1 MRRNATLRNAT
12 DGVLAAFALTLVG
25 CGGGGGGGGD
35 TPAPAP
41 SVTLTAAVSSV
52 TSGTATTLTW
62 SSSNATSCT
71 ASGAWSGTRA
81 TAGSESTGALTSAAT
96 FTLTCNGSGGSGA
109 ASVTVDVTTAGPVAV
124 RGVIT
129 YARVPYLS
137 GNGLDYANTR
147 QEPARGITVEIVSA
161 ATQAVLATTTTDA
174 TGAYS
179 ASVAAS
185 TNIFVRS
192 KAEMVRAAPTPLP
205 HWRVR
210 VGDPDA
216 ALLMYAWDGPVFG
229 SGTGTVHDVAIP
241 SGWDVS
247 RVPTGT
253 RASAPFAILDSIW
266 RAMQPVLGVAPDT
279 DFPALDVDWS
289 TANPGGD
296 TFYSGGSQPKIVLC
310 GEANVDTD
318 EFDPSTIIH
327 EFGHYIEDKFSRSD
341 SIGGTHGFDD
351 LLDPRVAFGE
361 GFGYAFA
368 AVALDDPVMRDAFGN
383 QQGQTARFSV
393 DTSTAQRRGWFNE
406 SSAQELLWDF
416 FDPAGETNDNIAL
429 GFGPL
434 WAVLTAEQR
443 TTAAFTTLFSFVTK
457 LKERTPGMQPAID
470 ARVAAEQ
477 ITAAGMD
484 IYGTNETHVPPN
496 TVQVSD
502 VLPVYTPIAI
512 GGGPV
517 TLRTTDAFDPGANGN
532 ALSVSRFLRCAV
544 PATQSVRI
552 TAAATLPGRDVDI
565 YVVRNGVI
573 VAQGT
578 TPADEDFTATLP
590 AGDYVIDVHD
600 CGLADCGNAV
610 TGTSDITVTIAPN

>member
-1 MRRNATLRNAT
+1 MRRNATPWNAA
-12 DGVLAAFALTLVG
+12 DGVLAACALNLAG
-25 CGGGGGGGGD
+25 CGGGGGNGG
-35 TPAPAP
+35 TPAPPP
-41 SVTLTAAVSSV
+41 SVTLTAAVGSV
-52 TSGTATTLTW
+52 TSGAATTLTW
-62 SSSNATSCT
+62 SSTHATSCT

-96 FTLTCNGSGGSGA
+96 FTLTCTGSGGSGT
-109 ASVTVDVTTAGPVAV
+109 ASATVGITTAGPVSV

-129 YARVPYLS
+129 YARVPYLT
-137 GNGLDYANTR
+137 GNGLDYVNSR
-147 QEPARGITVEIVSA
+147 QEPARGITVEVVNA
-161 ATQAVLATTTTDA
+161 ATQVVLATTTTDA
-174 TGAYS
+174 TGAW
-179 ASVAAS
+179 SVSVTGS
-185 TNIFVRS
+185 TNLFVRS
-192 KAEMVRAAPTPLP
+192 KAEMVRAAPAPLP

-210 VGDPDA
+210 VGDPQA
-216 ALLMYAWDGPVFG
+216 ALLTYAHDGPVFG
-229 SGTGTVHDVAIP
+229 SGAGTVHDVAIP

-247 RVPTGT
+247 RVPVGT
-253 RASAPFAILDSIW
+253 RASAPFAILDSLW
-266 RAMQPVLGVAPDT
+266 RAMQLVLSVAPDT

-296 TFYSGGSQPKIVLC
+296 TFYSGGGQPKIVLC

-341 SIGGTHGFDD
+341 SIGGPHGFDD

-368 AVALDDPVMRDAFGN
+368 AMALNDPVMRDAFGN

-393 DTSTAQRRGWFNE
+393 DASNAQRRGWFNE

-416 FDPAGETNDNIAL
+416 FDPAGEANDNVAL
-429 GFGPL
+429 GFAPL

-457 LKERTPGMQPAID
+457 LKERAPGMQPAID

-484 IYGTNETHVPPN
+484 IHGTNETHVPPN

-532 ALSVSRFLRCAV
+532 ALSVSRFLRFAV
-544 PATQSVRI
+544 PGMQNVRI
-552 TAAATLPGRDVDI
+552 TAAAALPNHDVDI

-573 VAQGT
+573 AAQGT
-578 TPADEDFTATLP
+578 TPTDEDFTAALP

-600 CGLADCGNAV
+600 CGLAGCGNVA
-610 TGTSDITVTIAPN
+610 TGASDITVTIAPN

>member
-1 MRRNATLRNAT
+1 MRRNATPWNAA
-12 DGVLAAFALTLVG
+12 DGVLAACALILTG
-25 CGGGGGGGGD
+25 CGGGGSGG
-35 TPAPAP
+35 TPAPPP
-41 SVTLTAAVSSV
+41 SVTLTAAVGSV
-52 TSGTATTLTW
+52 TSGAATTLTW
-62 SSSNATSCT
+62 SSTHATSCT

-81 TAGSESTGALTSAAT
+81 TAGSEPTGALTSAAT
-96 FTLTCNGSGGSGA
+96 FTLTCTGSGGSGT
-109 ASVTVDVTTAGPVAV
+109 ASATVGITTAGPVSV
-124 RGVIT
+124 QGVIT
-129 YARVPYLS
+129 YARVPYLT
-137 GNGLDYANTR
+137 GNGLDYVNSR
-147 QEPARGITVEIVSA
+147 QEPARGITVEVVNA
-161 ATQAVLATTTTDA
+161 ATQVVLATTTTDA
-174 TGAYS
+174 TGAW
-179 ASVAAS
+179 SVSVTGS
-185 TNIFVRS
+185 TNLFVRS
-192 KAEMVRAAPTPLP
+192 KAEMVRAAPAPLP

-210 VGDPDA
+210 VGDPQA
-216 ALLMYAWDGPVFG
+216 ALLTYAHDGPVFG
-229 SGTGTVHDVAIP
+229 SGAGTVHDVAIP

-247 RVPTGT
+247 RVPVGT
-253 RASAPFAILDSIW
+253 RASAPFAILDSLW
-266 RAMQPVLGVAPDT
+266 RAMQLVLSVAPDT

-296 TFYSGGSQPKIVLC
+296 TFYSGGGQPKIVLC

-341 SIGGTHGFDD
+341 SIGGPHGFDD

-368 AVALDDPVMRDAFGN
+368 AMALNDPVMRDAFGN

-393 DTSTAQRRGWFNE
+393 DASNAQRRGWFNE

-416 FDPAGETNDNIAL
+416 FDPAGEANDNVAL
-429 GFGPL
+429 GFAPL

-457 LKERTPGMQPAID
+457 LKERAPGVQPAID

-484 IYGTNETHVPPN
+484 IHGTNETHVPPN
-496 TVQVSD
+496 TAQVSD

-532 ALSVSRFLRCAV
+532 ALSVSRFLRFAV
-544 PATQSVRI
+544 PGMQNVRI
-552 TAAATLPGRDVDI
+552 TAAAALPNHDVDI

-573 VAQGT
+573 AAQGT
-578 TPADEDFTATLP
+578 TPTDEDFTAALP

-600 CGLADCGNAV
+600 CGLAGCGNVA
-610 TGTSDITVTIAPN
+610 TGASDITVTIAPN

>member
-1 MRRNATLRNAT
+1 
-12 DGVLAAFALTLVG
+12 GI
-25 CGGGGGGGGD
+25 
-35 TPAPAP
+35 
-41 SVTLTAAVSSV
+41 
-52 TSGTATTLTW
+52 
-62 SSSNATSCT
+62 
-71 ASGAWSGTRA
+71 
-81 TAGSESTGALTSAAT
+81 
-96 FTLTCNGSGGSGA
+96 
-109 ASVTVDVTTAGPVAV
+109 TTAGPVSV

-129 YARVPYLS
+129 YARVPYLT
-137 GNGLDYANTR
+137 GNGLDYVNSR
-147 QEPARGITVEIVSA
+147 QEPARGITVEVVNA
-161 ATQAVLATTTTDA
+161 ATQVVLATTTTDA
-174 TGAYS
+174 TGAW
-179 ASVAAS
+179 SVSVTGS
-185 TNIFVRS
+185 TNLFVRS
-192 KAEMVRAAPTPLP
+192 KAEMVRAAPAPLP

-210 VGDPDA
+210 VGDPQA
-216 ALLMYAWDGPVFG
+216 ALLTYAHDGPVFG
-229 SGTGTVHDVAIP
+229 SGAGTVHDVAIP

-247 RVPTGT
+247 RVPVGT
-253 RASAPFAILDSIW
+253 RASAPFAILDSLW
-266 RAMQPVLGVAPDT
+266 RAMQLVLSVAPDT

-296 TFYSGGSQPKIVLC
+296 TFYSGGGQPKIVLC

-341 SIGGTHGFDD
+341 SIGGPHGFDD

-368 AVALDDPVMRDAFGN
+368 AMALNDPVMRDAFGN

-393 DTSTAQRRGWFNE
+393 DTSNAQRRGWFNE

-416 FDPAGETNDNIAL
+416 FDPAGEANDNVAL
-429 GFGPL
+429 GFAPL

-457 LKERTPGMQPAID
+457 LKERAPGMQPAID

-484 IYGTNETHVPPN
+484 IHGTNETHVPPN
-496 TVQVSD
+496 TAQVSD

-532 ALSVSRFLRCAV
+532 ALSVSRFLRFAV
-544 PATQSVRI
+544 PGMQNVRI
-552 TAAATLPGRDVDI
+552 TAAAALPNHDVDI

-573 VAQGT
+573 AAQGT
-578 TPADEDFTATLP
+578 TPTDEDFTAALP

-600 CGLADCGNAV
+600 CGLAGCGNVA
-610 TGTSDITVTIAPN
+610 TGASDITVTIAPN

>member
-1 MRRNATLRNAT
+1 MRRNATPWNAA
-12 DGVLAAFALTLVG
+12 DGVLAACALILAG
-25 CGGGGGGGGD
+25 CGGGGSGG
-35 TPAPAP
+35 TPAPPP
-41 SVTLTAAVSSV
+41 SVTLTAAVGSV
-52 TSGTATTLTW
+52 TSGAATTLTW
-62 SSSNATSCT
+62 SSTHATSCT

-96 FTLTCNGSGGSGA
+96 FTLTCTGSGGSGT
-109 ASVTVDVTTAGPVAV
+109 ASATVGITTAGPVSV
-124 RGVIT
+124 QGVIT
-129 YARVPYLS
+129 YARVPYLT
-137 GNGLDYANTR
+137 GNGLDYVNSR
-147 QEPARGITVEIVSA
+147 QEPARGITVEVVNA
-161 ATQAVLATTTTDA
+161 ATQVVLATTTTDA
-174 TGAYS
+174 TGAW
-179 ASVAAS
+179 SVSVTGS
-185 TNIFVRS
+185 TNLFVRS
-192 KAEMVRAAPTPLP
+192 KAEMVRAAPAPLP

-210 VGDPDA
+210 VGDPQA
-216 ALLMYAWDGPVFG
+216 ALLTYAHDGPVFG
-229 SGTGTVHDVAIP
+229 SGAGTVHDVAIP

-247 RVPTGT
+247 RVPVGT
-253 RASAPFAILDSIW
+253 RASAPFAILDSLW
-266 RAMQPVLGVAPDT
+266 RAMQLVLSVAPDT

-296 TFYSGGSQPKIVLC
+296 TFYSGGGQPKIVLC

-341 SIGGTHGFDD
+341 SIGGPHGFDD

-368 AVALDDPVMRDAFGN
+368 AMALNDPVMRDAFGN

-393 DTSTAQRRGWFNE
+393 DTSNAQRRGWFNE

-416 FDPAGETNDNIAL
+416 FDPAGEANDNVAL
-429 GFGPL
+429 GFAPL

-457 LKERTPGMQPAID
+457 LKERAPGVQPAID

-484 IYGTNETHVPPN
+484 IHGTNETHVPPN
-496 TVQVSD
+496 TAQVSD

-532 ALSVSRFLRCAV
+532 ALSVSRFLRFAV
-544 PATQSVRI
+544 PGMQNVRI
-552 TAAATLPGRDVDI
+552 TAAAALPNHDVDI

-573 VAQGT
+573 AAQGT
-578 TPADEDFTATLP
+578 TPTDEDFTAALP

-600 CGLADCGNAV
+600 CGLAGCGNVA
-610 TGTSDITVTIAPN
+610 TGASDITVTIAPN

>member
-1 MRRNATLRNAT
+1 MRRNATPWNAAR
-12 DGVLAAFALTLVG
+12 GVLAVFALTLAG
-25 CGGGGGGGGD
+25 CGGGGSGG
-35 TPAPAP
+35 TPAPPP
-41 SVTLTAAVSSV
+41 SVTLTAAVGSV
-52 TSGTATTLTW
+52 TSGAATTLTW
-62 SSSNATSCT
+62 SSTHATSCT

-96 FTLTCNGSGGSGA
+96 FTLTCTGSGGSGT
-109 ASVTVDVTTAGPVAV
+109 ASATVGITTAGPVSV

-129 YARVPYLS
+129 YARVPYLT
-137 GNGLDYANTR
+137 GNGLDYVNSR
-147 QEPARGITVEIVSA
+147 QEPARGITVEVVNA
-161 ATQAVLATTTTDA
+161 ATQVVLATTTTDA
-174 TGAYS
+174 TGAW
-179 ASVAAS
+179 SVSVPGS
-185 TNIFVRS
+185 TNLFVRS
-192 KAEMVRAAPTPLP
+192 KAEMVRAAPAPLP

-210 VGDPDA
+210 VGDPQA
-216 ALLMYAWDGPVFG
+216 ALLTYAHDGPVFG
-229 SGTGTVHDVAIP
+229 SGAGTVHDVAIP

-247 RVPTGT
+247 RVPVGT
-253 RASAPFAILDSIW
+253 RASAPFAILDSLW
-266 RAMQPVLGVAPDT
+266 RAMQLVLSVAPDT

-296 TFYSGGSQPKIVLC
+296 TFYSGGGQPKIVLC

-341 SIGGTHGFDD
+341 SIGGPHGFDD

-368 AVALDDPVMRDAFGN
+368 AMALNDPVMRDAFGN

-393 DTSTAQRRGWFNE
+393 DTSNAQRRGWFNE

-416 FDPAGETNDNIAL
+416 FDPAGEANDNVAL
-429 GFGPL
+429 GFAPL

-457 LKERTPGMQPAID
+457 LKERAPGMQPAID

-484 IYGTNETHVPPN
+484 IHGTNETHVPPN
-496 TVQVSD
+496 TAQVSD

-532 ALSVSRFLRCAV
+532 ALSVSRFLRFAV
-544 PATQSVRI
+544 PGMQNVRI
-552 TAAATLPGRDVDI
+552 TAAAALPNHDVDI

-573 VAQGT
+573 AAQGT
-578 TPADEDFTATLP
+578 TPTDEDFTAALP

-600 CGLADCGNAV
+600 CGLAGCGNVA
-610 TGTSDITVTIAPN
+610 TGASDITVTIAPN

>member
-1 MRRNATLRNAT
+1 MRRNATPWNAA
-12 DGVLAAFALTLVG
+12 DGVLAACALILAG
-25 CGGGGGGGGD
+25 CGGGGSGG
-35 TPAPAP
+35 TPAPPP
-41 SVTLTAAVSSV
+41 SVTLTAAVGSV
-52 TSGTATTLTW
+52 TSGAATTLTW
-62 SSSNATSCT
+62 SSTHATSCT

-96 FTLTCNGSGGSGA
+96 FTLTCTGSGGSGT
-109 ASVTVDVTTAGPVAV
+109 ASATVGITTAGPVSV

-129 YARVPYLS
+129 YARVPYLT
-137 GNGLDYANTR
+137 GNGLDYVNTR
-147 QEPARGITVEIVSA
+147 QEPARGITVEVVNA
-161 ATQAVLATTTTDA
+161 ATQVVLATTTTDA
-174 TGAYS
+174 TGAW
-179 ASVAAS
+179 SVSVPGS
-185 TNIFVRS
+185 TNLFVRS
-192 KAEMVRAAPTPLP
+192 KAEMVRAAPAPLP

-210 VGDPDA
+210 VGDPQA
-216 ALLMYAWDGPVFG
+216 ALLTYAHDGPVFG
-229 SGTGTVHDVAIP
+229 SGAGTVHDVAIP

-247 RVPTGT
+247 RVPVGT
-253 RASAPFAILDSIW
+253 RASAPFAILDSLW
-266 RAMQPVLGVAPDT
+266 RAMQLVLSVAPDT

-296 TFYSGGSQPKIVLC
+296 TFYSGGGQPKIVLC

-341 SIGGTHGFDD
+341 SIGGPHGFDD

-368 AVALDDPVMRDAFGN
+368 AMALNDPVMRDAFGN

-393 DTSTAQRRGWFNE
+393 DASNAQRRGWFNE

-416 FDPAGETNDNIAL
+416 FDPAGEANDNVAL
-429 GFGPL
+429 GFAPL

-457 LKERTPGMQPAID
+457 LKERAPGVQPAID

-484 IYGTNETHVPPN
+484 IHGTNETHVPPN
-496 TVQVSD
+496 TAQVSD

-532 ALSVSRFLRCAV
+532 ALSVSRFLRFAV
-544 PATQSVRI
+544 PGMQNVRI
-552 TAAATLPGRDVDI
+552 TAAAALPNHDVDI

-573 VAQGT
+573 AAQGT
-578 TPADEDFTATLP
+578 TPANEDFTATLP

-600 CGLADCGNAV
+600 CGLAGCGIVA
-610 TGTSDITVTIAPN
+610 TGASDITVTIAPN

>member
-1 MRRNATLRNAT
+1 MRRNATPWNAA
-12 DGVLAAFALTLVG
+12 DGVLAACALILAG
-25 CGGGGGGGGD
+25 CGGGGSGG
-35 TPAPAP
+35 TPAPPP
-41 SVTLTAAVSSV
+41 SVTLTAAVGSV
-52 TSGTATTLTW
+52 TSGAATTLTW
-62 SSSNATSCT
+62 SSTHATSCT

-96 FTLTCNGSGGSGA
+96 FTLTCTGSGGSGT
-109 ASVTVDVTTAGPVAV
+109 ASATVGITTAGPVSV

-129 YARVPYLS
+129 YARVPYLT
-137 GNGLDYANTR
+137 GNGLDYVNTR
-147 QEPARGITVEIVSA
+147 QEPARGITVEVVNA
-161 ATQAVLATTTTDA
+161 ATQVVLATTTTDA
-174 TGAYS
+174 TGAW
-179 ASVAAS
+179 SVSVTGS
-185 TNIFVRS
+185 TNLFVRS
-192 KAEMVRAAPTPLP
+192 KAEMVRAAPAPLP

-210 VGDPDA
+210 VGDPQA
-216 ALLMYAWDGPVFG
+216 ALLTYAHDGPVFG
-229 SGTGTVHDVAIP
+229 SGAGTVHDVAIP

-247 RVPTGT
+247 RVPVGT
-253 RASAPFAILDSIW
+253 RASAPFAILDSLW
-266 RAMQPVLGVAPDT
+266 RAMQLVLSVAPDT

-296 TFYSGGSQPKIVLC
+296 TFYSGGGQPKIVLC

-341 SIGGTHGFDD
+341 SIGGPHGFDD

-368 AVALDDPVMRDAFGN
+368 AMALNDPVMRDAFGN

-393 DTSTAQRRGWFNE
+393 DASNAQRRGWFNE

-416 FDPAGETNDNIAL
+416 FDPAGEANDNVAL
-429 GFGPL
+429 GFAPL

-457 LKERTPGMQPAID
+457 LKERAPGVQPAID

-484 IYGTNETHVPPN
+484 IHGTNETHVPPN
-496 TVQVSD
+496 TAQVSD

-532 ALSVSRFLRCAV
+532 ALSVSRFLRFAV
-544 PATQSVRI
+544 PGTQNVRI
-552 TAAATLPGRDVDI
+552 TAAAALPNHDVDI

-573 VAQGT
+573 AAQGT
-578 TPADEDFTATLP
+578 TPTDEDFTAALP

-600 CGLADCGNAV
+600 CGLAGCGNVA
-610 TGTSDITVTIAPN
+610 TGASDITVTIAPN

>member
-1 MRRNATLRNAT
+1 MRRNATPWNAA
-12 DGVLAAFALTLVG
+12 DGVLAACALILAG
-25 CGGGGGGGGD
+25 CGGGGSGG
-35 TPAPAP
+35 TPAPPP
-41 SVTLTAAVSSV
+41 SVTLTAAVGSV
-52 TSGTATTLTW
+52 TSGAATTLTW
-62 SSSNATSCT
+62 SSTHATSCT

-96 FTLTCNGSGGSGA
+96 FTLTCTGSGGSGT
-109 ASVTVDVTTAGPVAV
+109 ASATVGITTAGPVSV
-124 RGVIT
+124 QGVIT
-129 YARVPYLS
+129 YARVPYLT
-137 GNGLDYANTR
+137 GNGLDYVNSR
-147 QEPARGITVEIVSA
+147 QEPARGITVEVVNA
-161 ATQAVLATTTTDA
+161 ATQVVLATTTTDA
-174 TGAYS
+174 TGAW
-179 ASVAAS
+179 SVSVTGS
-185 TNIFVRS
+185 TNLFVRS
-192 KAEMVRAAPTPLP
+192 KAEMVRAAPAPLP

-210 VGDPDA
+210 VGDPQA
-216 ALLMYAWDGPVFG
+216 ALLTYAHDGPVFG
-229 SGTGTVHDVAIP
+229 SGAGTVHDVAIP

-247 RVPTGT
+247 RVPVGT
-253 RASAPFAILDSIW
+253 RASAPFAILDSLW
-266 RAMQPVLGVAPDT
+266 RAMQLVLSVAPDT

-296 TFYSGGSQPKIVLC
+296 TFYSGGGQPKIVLC

-341 SIGGTHGFDD
+341 SIGGPHGFDD

-368 AVALDDPVMRDAFGN
+368 AMALNDPVMRDAFGN

-393 DTSTAQRRGWFNE
+393 DASNAQRRGWFNE

-416 FDPAGETNDNIAL
+416 FDPAGEANDNVAL
-429 GFGPL
+429 GFAPL

-457 LKERTPGMQPAID
+457 LKERAPGVQPAID

-484 IYGTNETHVPPN
+484 IHGTNETHVPPN
-496 TVQVSD
+496 TAQVSD

-532 ALSVSRFLRCAV
+532 ALSVSRFLRFAV
-544 PATQSVRI
+544 PGTQNVRI
-552 TAAATLPGRDVDI
+552 TAAAALPNHDVDI

-573 VAQGT
+573 AAQGT
-578 TPADEDFTATLP
+578 TPTDEDFTAALP

-600 CGLADCGNAV
+600 CGLAGCGNVA
-610 TGTSDITVTIAPN
+610 TGASDITVTIAPN

>member
-1 MRRNATLRNAT
+1 MRRNATPWNAA
-12 DGVLAAFALTLVG
+12 DGVLAACALILAG
-25 CGGGGGGGGD
+25 CGGGGSGG
-35 TPAPAP
+35 TPAPPP
-41 SVTLTAAVSSV
+41 SVTLTAAVGSV
-52 TSGTATTLTW
+52 TSGAATTLTW
-62 SSSNATSCT
+62 SSTHATSCT

-96 FTLTCNGSGGSGA
+96 FTLTCTGSGGSGT
-109 ASVTVDVTTAGPVAV
+109 ASATVGITTAGPVSV
-124 RGVIT
+124 QGVIT
-129 YARVPYLS
+129 YARVPYLT
-137 GNGLDYANTR
+137 GNGLDYVNSR
-147 QEPARGITVEIVSA
+147 QEPARGITVEVVNA
-161 ATQAVLATTTTDA
+161 ATQVVLATTTTDA
-174 TGAYS
+174 TGAW
-179 ASVAAS
+179 SVSVTGS
-185 TNIFVRS
+185 TNLFVRS
-192 KAEMVRAAPTPLP
+192 KAEMVRAAPAPLP

-210 VGDPDA
+210 VGDPQA
-216 ALLMYAWDGPVFG
+216 ALLTYAHDGPVFG
-229 SGTGTVHDVAIP
+229 SGAGTVHDVAIP

-247 RVPTGT
+247 RVPVGT
-253 RASAPFAILDSIW
+253 RASAPFAILDSLW
-266 RAMQPVLGVAPDT
+266 RAMQLVLSVAPDT

-296 TFYSGGSQPKIVLC
+296 TFYSGGGQPKIVLC

-341 SIGGTHGFDD
+341 SIGGPHGFDD

-368 AVALDDPVMRDAFGN
+368 AMALNDPVMRDAFGN

-393 DTSTAQRRGWFNE
+393 DASNAQRRGWFNE

-416 FDPAGETNDNIAL
+416 FDPAGEANDNVAL
-429 GFGPL
+429 GFAPL

-457 LKERTPGMQPAID
+457 LKERAPGMQPAID

-484 IYGTNETHVPPN
+484 IHGTNETHVPPN
-496 TVQVSD
+496 TAQVSD

-532 ALSVSRFLRCAV
+532 ALSVSRFLRFAV
-544 PATQSVRI
+544 PGMQNVRI
-552 TAAATLPGRDVDI
+552 TAAAALPNHDVDI

-573 VAQGT
+573 AAQGT
-578 TPADEDFTATLP
+578 TPTDEDFTAALP

-600 CGLADCGNAV
+600 CGLAGCGNVA
-610 TGTSDITVTIAPN
+610 TGASDITVTIAPN

>member
-1 MRRNATLRNAT
+1 MRRNATPWNAA
-12 DGVLAAFALTLVG
+12 DGVLAACALILAG
-25 CGGGGGGGGD
+25 CGGGGSGG
-35 TPAPAP
+35 TPAPPP
-41 SVTLTAAVSSV
+41 SVTLTAAVGSV
-52 TSGTATTLTW
+52 TSGAATTLTW
-62 SSSNATSCT
+62 SSTHATSCT

-96 FTLTCNGSGGSGA
+96 FTLTCTGSGGSGT
-109 ASVTVDVTTAGPVAV
+109 ASATVGITTAGPVSV

-129 YARVPYLS
+129 YARVPYLT
-137 GNGLDYANTR
+137 GNGLDYVNSR
-147 QEPARGITVEIVSA
+147 QEPARGITVEVVNA
-161 ATQAVLATTTTDA
+161 ATQVVLATTTTDA
-174 TGAYS
+174 TGAW
-179 ASVAAS
+179 SVSVTGS
-185 TNIFVRS
+185 TNLFVRS
-192 KAEMVRAAPTPLP
+192 KAEMVRAAPAPLP

-210 VGDPDA
+210 VGDPQA
-216 ALLMYAWDGPVFG
+216 ALLTYAHDGPVFG
-229 SGTGTVHDVAIP
+229 SGAGTVHDVAIP

-247 RVPTGT
+247 RVPVGT
-253 RASAPFAILDSIW
+253 RASAPFAILDSLW
-266 RAMQPVLGVAPDT
+266 RAMQLVLSVAPDT

-296 TFYSGGSQPKIVLC
+296 TFYSGGGQPKIVLC

-341 SIGGTHGFDD
+341 SIGGPHGFDD

-368 AVALDDPVMRDAFGN
+368 AMALNDPVMRDAFGN

-393 DTSTAQRRGWFNE
+393 DTSNAQRRGWFNE

-416 FDPAGETNDNIAL
+416 FDPAGEANDNVAL
-429 GFGPL
+429 GFAPL

-457 LKERTPGMQPAID
+457 LKERAPGMQPAID

-484 IYGTNETHVPPN
+484 IHGTNETHVPPN
-496 TVQVSD
+496 TAQVSD

-532 ALSVSRFLRCAV
+532 ALSVSRFLRFAV
-544 PATQSVRI
+544 PGMQNVRI
-552 TAAATLPGRDVDI
+552 TAAAALPNHDVDI

-573 VAQGT
+573 AAQGT
-578 TPADEDFTATLP
+578 TPTDEDFTAALP

-600 CGLADCGNAV
+600 CGLAGCGNVA
-610 TGTSDITVTIAPN
+610 TGASDITVTIAPN

>member
-1 MRRNATLRNAT
+1 MRRNATPWNAA
-12 DGVLAAFALTLVG
+12 DGVLAACALILAG
-25 CGGGGGGGGD
+25 CGGGGSGG
-35 TPAPAP
+35 TPAPPP
-41 SVTLTAAVSSV
+41 SVTLTAAVGSV
-52 TSGTATTLTW
+52 TSGAATTLTW
-62 SSSNATSCT
+62 SSTHATSCT

-96 FTLTCNGSGGSGA
+96 FTLTCTGSGGSGT
-109 ASVTVDVTTAGPVAV
+109 ASATVGITTAGPVSV

-129 YARVPYLS
+129 YARVPYLT
-137 GNGLDYANTR
+137 GNGLDYVNSR
-147 QEPARGITVEIVSA
+147 QEPARGITVEVVNA
-161 ATQAVLATTTTDA
+161 ATQVVLATTTTDA
-174 TGAYS
+174 TGAW
-179 ASVAAS
+179 SVSVTGS
-185 TNIFVRS
+185 TNLFVRS
-192 KAEMVRAAPTPLP
+192 KAEMVRAAPAPLP

-210 VGDPDA
+210 VGDPQA
-216 ALLMYAWDGPVFG
+216 ALLTYAHDGPVFG
-229 SGTGTVHDVAIP
+229 SGAGTVHDVAIP

-247 RVPTGT
+247 RVPVGT
-253 RASAPFAILDSIW
+253 RASAPFAILDSLW
-266 RAMQPVLGVAPDT
+266 RAMQLVLSVAPDT

-296 TFYSGGSQPKIVLC
+296 TFYSGGGQPKIVLC

-341 SIGGTHGFDD
+341 SIGGPHGFDD

-368 AVALDDPVMRDAFGN
+368 AMALNDPVMRDAFGN

-393 DTSTAQRRGWFNE
+393 DTSNAQRRGWFNE

-416 FDPAGETNDNIAL
+416 FDPAGEANDNVAL
-429 GFGPL
+429 GFAPL

-457 LKERTPGMQPAID
+457 LKERAPGMQPAID

-484 IYGTNETHVPPN
+484 IHGTNETHVPPN
-496 TVQVSD
+496 TAQVSD

-532 ALSVSRFLRCAV
+532 ALSVSRFLRFAV
-544 PATQSVRI
+544 PGMQNVRI
-552 TAAATLPGRDVDI
+552 TAAAALPNHDVDI

-573 VAQGT
+573 AAQGT
-578 TPADEDFTATLP
+578 TPTDEDFTAALP

-600 CGLADCGNAV
+600 CGLAGCGNVA
-610 TGTSDITVTIAPN
+610 TGASDITVTIAPH

>member
-1 MRRNATLRNAT
+1 MRRNATPWNAA
-12 DGVLAAFALTLVG
+12 DGVLAACALILAG
-25 CGGGGGGGGD
+25 CGGGGSGG
-35 TPAPAP
+35 TPAPPP
-41 SVTLTAAVSSV
+41 SVTLTAAVGSV
-52 TSGTATTLTW
+52 TSGAATTLTW
-62 SSSNATSCT
+62 SSTHATSCT

-96 FTLTCNGSGGSGA
+96 FTLTCTGSGGSGT
-109 ASVTVDVTTAGPVAV
+109 ASATVGITTAGPVSV

-129 YARVPYLS
+129 YARVPYLT
-137 GNGLDYANTR
+137 GNGLDYVNSR
-147 QEPARGITVEIVSA
+147 QEPARGITVEVVNA
-161 ATQAVLATTTTDA
+161 ATQVVLATTTTDA
-174 TGAYS
+174 TGAW
-179 ASVAAS
+179 SVSVTGS
-185 TNIFVRS
+185 TNLFVRS
-192 KAEMVRAAPTPLP
+192 KAEMVRAAPAPLP

-210 VGDPDA
+210 VGDPQA
-216 ALLMYAWDGPVFG
+216 ALLTYAHDGPVFG
-229 SGTGTVHDVAIP
+229 SGAGTVHDVAIP

-247 RVPTGT
+247 RVPVGT
-253 RASAPFAILDSIW
+253 RASAPFAILDSLW
-266 RAMQPVLGVAPDT
+266 RAMQLVLSVAPDT

-296 TFYSGGSQPKIVLC
+296 TFYSGGGQPKIVLC

-341 SIGGTHGFDD
+341 SIGGPHGFDD

-368 AVALDDPVMRDAFGN
+368 AMALNDPVMRDAFGN

-393 DTSTAQRRGWFNE
+393 DASNAQRRGWFNE

-416 FDPAGETNDNIAL
+416 FDPAGEANDNVAL
-429 GFGPL
+429 GFAPL

-457 LKERTPGMQPAID
+457 LKERAPGVQPAID

-484 IYGTNETHVPPN
+484 IHGTNETHVPPN
-496 TVQVSD
+496 TAQVSD

-532 ALSVSRFLRCAV
+532 ALSVSRFLRFAV
-544 PATQSVRI
+544 PGMQNVRI
-552 TAAATLPGRDVDI
+552 TAAAALPNHDVDI

-573 VAQGT
+573 AAQGT
-578 TPADEDFTATLP
+578 TPTDEDFTAALP

-600 CGLADCGNAV
+600 CGLAGCGNVA
-610 TGTSDITVTIAPN
+610 TGASDITVTIAPN

>member
-1 MRRNATLRNAT
+1 MRRNATPWNAA
-12 DGVLAAFALTLVG
+12 DGVLAACALILTG
-25 CGGGGGGGGD
+25 CGGGGSGG
-35 TPAPAP
+35 TPAPPP
-41 SVTLTAAVSSV
+41 SVTLTAAVGSV
-52 TSGTATTLTW
+52 TSGAATTLTW
-62 SSSNATSCT
+62 SSTHATSCT

-96 FTLTCNGSGGSGA
+96 FTLTCTGSGGSGT
-109 ASVTVDVTTAGPVAV
+109 ASATVGITTAGPVSV

-129 YARVPYLS
+129 YARVPYLT
-137 GNGLDYANTR
+137 GNGLDYVNSR
-147 QEPARGITVEIVSA
+147 QEPARGITVEVVNA
-161 ATQAVLATTTTDA
+161 ATQVVLATTTTDA
-174 TGAYS
+174 TGAW
-179 ASVAAS
+179 SVSVTGS
-185 TNIFVRS
+185 TNLFVRS
-192 KAEMVRAAPTPLP
+192 KAEMVRAAPAPLP

-210 VGDPDA
+210 VGDPQA
-216 ALLMYAWDGPVFG
+216 ALLTYAHDGPVFG
-229 SGTGTVHDVAIP
+229 SGAGTVHDVAIP

-247 RVPTGT
+247 RVPVGT
-253 RASAPFAILDSIW
+253 RASAPFAILDSLW
-266 RAMQPVLGVAPDT
+266 RAMQLVLSVAPDT

-296 TFYSGGSQPKIVLC
+296 TFYSGGGQPKIVLC

-341 SIGGTHGFDD
+341 SIGGPHGFDD

-368 AVALDDPVMRDAFGN
+368 AMALNDPVMRDAFGN

-393 DTSTAQRRGWFNE
+393 DASNAQRRGWFNE

-416 FDPAGETNDNIAL
+416 FDPAGEANDNVAL
-429 GFGPL
+429 GFAPL

-457 LKERTPGMQPAID
+457 LKERAPGVQPAID

-484 IYGTNETHVPPN
+484 IHGTNETHVPPN
-496 TVQVSD
+496 TAQVSD

-532 ALSVSRFLRCAV
+532 ALSVSRFLRFAV
-544 PATQSVRI
+544 PGTQNVRI
-552 TAAATLPGRDVDI
+552 TAAAALPNHDVDI

-573 VAQGT
+573 AAQGT
-578 TPADEDFTATLP
+578 TPTDEDFTAALP

-600 CGLADCGNAV
+600 CGLAGCGNVA
-610 TGTSDITVTIAPN
+610 TGASDITVTIAPN